1 MLIVHSEKETY
12 LDFLFTLLLYA
23 IIWKKGIVF
32 KKKLGK
38 MWKNKAKILFFRQFH
53 GILEKVNQ
61 FEPLNNQEK
70 RYNLMDKKVDQKIEL
85 GYGVDFRK
93 LVEDIRRLTEEKN
106 KEGYELTDVSTQIN
120 NGKTTMSSLAV
131 LVYTKK

>member
-1 MLIVHSEKETY
+1 
-12 LDFLFTLLLYA
+12 
-23 IIWKKGIVF
+23 
-32 KKKLGK
+32 
-38 MWKNKAKILFFRQFH
+38 MWKNKAKILLFRQFR

-85 GYGVDFRK
+85 GYGVDFKK